1 MLDRD
6 QIEAFAADARPHLMI
21 EESNRVLAKL
31 DEMAAHLPKDSRER
45 DCVATAAGCMGDLIT
60 LLGAA
65 IEDGAKLPEP
75 EPRMSPEERAFY
87 SGSQWRPEDIEKM
100 RAASDAPAQFNKIKE
115 TTL

>member
-1 MLDRD
+1 MIGPTD
-6 QIEAFAADARPHLMI
+6 IEGFQHDARLQLMI
-21 EESNRVLAKL
+21 EESRRVMAKL
-31 DEMAAHLPKDSRER
+31 DEMASHLPASCRER

-65 IEDGAKLPEP
+65 AEDGAKLPEP
-75 EPRMSPEERAFY
+75 EPRMSPDERAFV